1 MYLELIIITSRNII
15 AFRHFRN
22 TLYHTGK
29 LSCNIPIKPPEFHTT
44 KYHKTLIQFFC
55 IKHCYILLNVSPTFK
70 TLESFK
76 YRSRRQTDACSQF
89 FSGKSCVFLQC
100 TKYLQICFIQCIH
113 SAKITAL
120 GETEVSVRNPE
131 KYPYADIEW
140 DDGGNSGCLLKNL
153 YASREE
159 LQKELK
165 KEEENKIAEIKA
177 KIKDASDLVAFMYD
191 HCVACAEEYT
201 DWTARKAVKEIAKEM
216 LGLDLD

>member
-1 MYLELIIITSRNII
+1 MIENPKIGQEVWFAEACNQRIHSAKLI
-15 AFRHFRN
+15 A
-22 TLYHTGK
+22 LY
-29 LSCNIPIKPPEFHTT
+29 EVE
-44 KYHKTLIQFFC
+44 
-55 IKHCYILLNVSPTFK
+55 VST
-70 TLESFK
+70 
-76 YRSRRQTDACSQF
+76 R
-89 FSGKSCVFLQC
+89 
-100 TKYLQICFIQCIH
+100 KYLYAKIEMDDGCRLGWPLKNLYASRKELQKRIRKKRRKEVITMINNPKIGQKVWFLEPWGQCIH

-165 KEEENKIAEIKA
+165 KEEEKKIAEIKA
-177 KIKDASDLVAFMYD
+177 KIKNAGDLVAFMYD

-201 DWTARKAVKEIAKEM
+201 DWTARRAVKEIAKEM

>member
-1 MYLELIIITSRNII
+1 MIENPKIGQEVWFAEACNQRIHSAKLI
-15 AFRHFRN
+15 A
-22 TLYHTGK
+22 LD
-29 LSCNIPIKPPEFHTT
+29 EVE
-44 KYHKTLIQFFC
+44 
-55 IKHCYILLNVSPTFK
+55 VST
-70 TLESFK
+70 
-76 YRSRRQTDACSQF
+76 R
-89 FSGKSCVFLQC
+89 
-100 TKYLQICFIQCIH
+100 KYLYAKIEMDDGCRLGWPLKNLYASREELQKELEKKRRKEVITMINNPKIGQKVWFLEPWGQCIH

-153 YASREE
+153 YASCEE

-165 KEEENKIAEIKA
+165 KEEEKKIAEIKA

-201 DWTARKAVKEIAKEM
+201 DWTARRAVKEIAKEM
-216 LGLDLD
+216 LGLEL